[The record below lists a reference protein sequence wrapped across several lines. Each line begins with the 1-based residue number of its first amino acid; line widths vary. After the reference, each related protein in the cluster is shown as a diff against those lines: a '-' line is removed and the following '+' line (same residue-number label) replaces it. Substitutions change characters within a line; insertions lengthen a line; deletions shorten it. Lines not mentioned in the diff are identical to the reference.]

1 MFAES
6 LDAKKTHY
14 NCFGKQFRRRIMKK
28 IIILLAVSLLLP
40 VAGFTM
46 VDEPIIDFGKY
57 ESMMT
62 VNMGST
68 NAPLFD
74 KQGTPNFVMTPE
86 MMNLDNWV
94 VELQTSGKRTRNVIR
109 SICKKVYSKM
119 QKQDVLGV
127 RVNFPKTR
135 ENDIAIV
142 KPKFKFNAYAT
153 NGNFANIGN
162 GVVQNVGLIK
172 ELYVWVK
179 GRNYPFGLSLRLVD
193 RDHKMTEYYFGHLG
207 FDNWRR
213 LSWVNPNY
221 INKLKDRIIVRTPL
235 YPQSIPYMMF
245 KEIVIYRQMDQI
257 GGDFIVY
264 FKKFGMR
271 YEVYSADG
279 VDVDINDEKIWNI
292 LSKKAIR
299 NMKDERKKLAE
310 RNLDYKR
317 MKKRIK

>member
-1 MFAES
+1 MFTKKDHAE
-6 LDAKKTHY
+6 
-14 NCFGKQFRRRIMKK
+14 NNFGKQFWGRSMK
-28 IIILLAVSLLLP
+28 IIILLVFSLLLP
-40 VAGFTM
+40 VAGFSM
-46 VDEPIIDFGKY
+46 VDGTIIDFGKY

-62 VNMGST
+62 QNMGST
-68 NAPLFD
+68 NAPIFD
-74 KQGTPNFVMTPE
+74 SQGTPNFVMTPD
-86 MMNLDNWV
+86 MMNLNYWV
-94 VELQTSGKRTRNVIR
+94 VELQTSGKRIKNIVR
-109 SICKKVYSKM
+109 SICKKVFSKL
-119 QKQDVLGV
+119 QQQDVLGV

-179 GRNYPFGLSLRLVD
+179 GRNYPFGLGLRLVD
-193 RDHKMTEYYFGHLG
+193 RNHKMTEYFFGNLG

-221 INKLKDRIIVRTPL
+221 VKNLKNRIIVRTPL
-235 YPQSIPYMMF
+235 YPQSVPYFKF

-264 FKKFGMR
+264 FKKFGMK

-279 VDVDINDEKIWNI
+279 VDEDINDEKIWNI
-292 LSKKAIR
+292 LSEKAVED
-299 NMKDERKKLAE
+299 MKYERKKLAE
-310 RNLDYKR
+310 RNLDFKK
-317 MKKRIK
+317 MKNRVK